1 MIDPPHESEPGLGM
15 REASVQ
21 RVTKE
26 TKIEVT
32 LRLEGSGRSEIATGI
47 GMLDHMLDQLAR
59 HGGFDLT
66 VKAAGDLQVDAHH
79 TVEDIGLAL
88 GKALNDALGDR
99 AGISRMADR
108 TVPLDE
114 ALVHVVID
122 LSGRGHAEVGLDF
135 RSPMVGELPTQLV
148 PHLLESFA
156 KEGRFALHVRQL
168 AGENDHHIM
177 ESAFKALARA
187 LRDAVAIVDGTD
199 SVPSTKGTL
208 TS

>member
-1 MIDPPHESEPGLGM
+1 M

-66 VKAAGDLQVDAHH
+66 VKAAGELQVDAHH
-79 TVEDIGLAL
+79 TVEGIGLAL
-88 GKALNDALGDR
+88 GQA
-99 AGISRMADR
+99 
-108 TVPLDE
+108 
-114 ALVHVVID
+114 
-122 LSGRGHAEVGLDF
+122 LSGRAHAEVGLEF
-135 RSPMVGELPTQLV
+135 GSPMVGERPTQLV

-168 AGENDHHIM
+168 AGDNDHHIM